1 MDAKAVLKYAEDH
14 EAKFVSV
21 RFTDLV
27 GAWHHLTYPLHE
39 LDEGSFEDGF
49 GFDASS
55 LRGWA
60 SIHESDMLLIPD
72 PSRVWMDPFS
82 EEPTLTVIAN
92 AVDPITKEGYGLDPR
107 SVAQRAESYLRFTGI
122 ADTVNFGPEAEF
134 FIFDGV
140 EVNNEPH
147 HSSYRIH
154 SDEGPWSSGRGEDEF
169 RGPNLGYRIRNKEGY
184 VPVPPTDSLS
194 DLRSEI
200 SLTLEQ
206 CGITVECH
214 HHEVATAGQC
224 EIDFRFSTM
233 LGTADNLQI
242 FKYVVRNV
250 AHQYGKAATFM
261 PKPMYGDNGSGMHCH
276 QSLWKGEKPLFA
288 GDGYAGLSDMARW
301 YIGGLLKHAAAV
313 VAFAAPTT
321 NSYKRLVPGFE
332 APVNLAYSARNR
344 SAAIRIP
351 MFSTSPKLKRLE
363 FRPPDPSCN
372 PYLAFSAM
380 LMAGLDGVQNRIDPG
395 EPLDKDI
402 YDLAPE
408 ELKNVPSLPGSLD
421 ESLRALEADHE
432 FLLKGE
438 VFTPQLIDRWIG
450 YKREKEINPMR
461 MRPHPL
467 EYSLYF
473 DI

>member
-1 MDAKAVLKYAEDH
+1 MDAKAVLKYSEDH

-27 GAWHHLTYPLHE
+27 GAWHHLTYPAHE
-39 LDEGSFEDGF
+39 MDEGSFEDGF

-72 PSRVWMDPFS
+72 PSRVFMDPFA
-82 EEPTLTVIAN
+82 EEPTLVVIAN

-107 SVAQRAESYLRFTGI
+107 SVAQRAEAYLRFTGI

-147 HSSYRIH
+147 NSGYRIH
-154 SDEGPWSSGRGEDEF
+154 SDEGHWSSGRGEDDF

-206 CGITVECH
+206 CGLTVECH

-276 QSLWKGEKPLFA
+276 QSLWKDERPLFA
-288 GDGYAGLSDMARW
+288 GDGYAGLSDTARW
-301 YIGGLLKHAAAV
+301 YIGGLLRHAAAV

-351 MFSTSPKLKRLE
+351 MFSTNPKLKRLE

-380 LMAGLDGVQNRIDPG
+380 MMAGLDGIQNRIDPG

-402 YDLAPE
+402 YDLEPE
-408 ELKNVPSLPGSLD
+408 ELKKVPSLPGSLD
-421 ESLRALEADHE
+421 ESLKALENDHE

-438 VFTPQLIDRWIG
+438 VFTPQLIDRWIT